1 LPRKKRKTRPRPR
14 RAKRERRR
22 KVQSRSARRGRTKRA
37 EVPSQYRALAAI
49 LMFLYM
55 LRLIDEK
62 ALNRIYKTLTPK
74 KARTRRKRR
83 IRKTRRK

>member
-1 LPRKKRKTRPRPR
+1 LPRKKRRTRPRPR
-14 RAKRERRR
+14 RAKREGQR

-37 EVPSQYRALAAI
+37 EVRSQYRALAAI

-62 ALNRIYKTLTPK
+62 ALNRIYDTLSPR
-74 KARTRRKRR
+74 KARSRRKRR
-83 IRKTRRK
+83 IRKSRRK